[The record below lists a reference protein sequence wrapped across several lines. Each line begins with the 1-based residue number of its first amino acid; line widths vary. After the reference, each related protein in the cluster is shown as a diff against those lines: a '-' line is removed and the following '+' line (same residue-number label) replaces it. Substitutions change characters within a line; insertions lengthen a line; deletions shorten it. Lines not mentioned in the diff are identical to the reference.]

1 MKRVHVDNYT
11 PKYYSGKWSWNAE
24 KDCLEFEP
32 HNDLEDA
39 RERYITTNGYKF
51 LRTIDQEEELIF
63 RQAYVRDS
71 STYDFDT
78 LVINDVR
85 DLVLFLMPS
94 EFLTYR
100 FVEFMHRPAVHRLIH
115 ALIIYFEYF
124 LRMVEFVLIRRDE
137 LADQIQSDQT
147 IEMKK
152 IFSIY
157 LSQYRLLV
165 ARNYSVILKGEG
177 DMANYYHLKEIVNI
191 SDTSRDRIFHEQFL
205 AVTTQIVWICMHR
218 RAYNVIEMEM
228 NRLFRSDHFVMTRPE
243 YLSFTPAERSLLYG
257 RNNKIVNYRTQ
268 VSPLI
273 QELEHVA
280 EEDMPILWIGERKY
294 RGTDVRIAEMEL
306 EYIVPG
312 PQLRMIDV
320 AHGILGHP
328 KDLYNTILDLDWPTV
343 RYSNFSLGYD
353 PYHIIRQPHLD
364 IPRIDALKVR
374 KMSEHYEHF
383 YKVYRIYEPHSL
395 QILNKWLK
403 RDKLVQF
410 YRSGGLLLTNVVSRC
425 EKELAEKIQV
435 TRVDQVISN
444 YFKVKSRLRKG
455 SPYEA
460 DNISITSSRIG
471 GFNSP
476 RQKKVTSQEYYFD

>member
-1 MKRVHVDNYT
+1 
-11 PKYYSGKWSWNAE
+11 
-24 KDCLEFEP
+24 
-32 HNDLEDA
+32 
-39 RERYITTNGYKF
+39 
-51 LRTIDQEEELIF
+51 
-63 RQAYVRDS
+63 
-71 STYDFDT
+71 
-78 LVINDVR
+78 
-85 DLVLFLMPS
+85 
-94 EFLTYR
+94 
-100 FVEFMHRPAVHRLIH
+100 
-115 ALIIYFEYF
+115 
-124 LRMVEFVLIRRDE
+124 
-137 LADQIQSDQT
+137 
-147 IEMKK
+147 
-152 IFSIY
+152 
-157 LSQYRLLV
+157 
-165 ARNYSVILKGEG
+165 
-177 DMANYYHLKEIVNI
+177 
-191 SDTSRDRIFHEQFL
+191 
-205 AVTTQIVWICMHR
+205 
-218 RAYNVIEMEM
+218 
-228 NRLFRSDHFVMTRPE
+228 
-243 YLSFTPAERSLLYG
+243 LYG

-268 VSPLI
+268 ISPLI

-312 PQLRMIDV
+312 PQLHLIDV

-353 PYHIIRQPHLD
+353 PYHIVRQPHLD

-425 EKELAEKIQV
+425 EKELAEKV
-435 TRVDQVISN
+435 PPTRVDQVISN

-455 SPYEA
+455 SPYET

-476 RQKKVTSQEYYFD
+476 RQKKITSQEYYFE